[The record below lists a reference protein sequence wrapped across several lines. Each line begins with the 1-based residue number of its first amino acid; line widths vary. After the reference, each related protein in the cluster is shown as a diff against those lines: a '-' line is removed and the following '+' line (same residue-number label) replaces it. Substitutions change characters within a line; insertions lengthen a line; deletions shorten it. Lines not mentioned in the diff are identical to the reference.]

1 MADSARSARSEEHL
15 STVTELAHAKI
26 NLTLEIIGKR
36 ADGFHN
42 LVTVMTTIGLHDV
55 VTVTGADELVMA
67 EDGGIPA
74 NRNLAFVA
82 AQALKDET
90 GTGAGASISLEKQ
103 IPEAAGLGG
112 GSADAAATLRALNTM
127 WKLGLSLDELAEIG
141 GKIGSDVPF
150 LVHEG
155 TALVQG
161 KGDDITYLP
170 SPNITRVLLLYPDI
184 KIGDKTKTLF
194 SLMGP
199 GRYTRGALS
208 HKLAARI
215 RAGHDAPAEF
225 YFNAFQDLA
234 PQVFEGWGTYHDA
247 LAGLGA
253 REITLSGAGPSMFA
267 IPPSKEMGTTWQL
280 LLSRTRGWQA
290 FLTEPFTREGR
301 EGQESS

>member
-1 MADSARSARSEEHL
+1 M

-36 ADGFHN
+36 PDGFHN
-42 LVTVMTTIGLHDV
+42 LVTVMTTIGLHD
-55 VTVTGADELVMA
+55 TVQVAEADELGMSN
-67 EDGGIPA
+67 DGGVPSE
-74 NRNLAFVA
+74 RNLALIA
-82 AQALKDET
+82 ARELQNEA
-90 GTGAGASISLEKQ
+90 GVSSGATISLEKR

-112 GSADAAATLRALNTM
+112 GSADAAATLRALNTL
-127 WKLGLSLDELAEIG
+127 WDLGLSLDQLAEIG
-141 GKIGSDVPF
+141 GRTGSDVPF

-155 TALVQG
+155 AALVQG

-170 SPNITRVLLLYPDI
+170 TPAIDRILLLYPEI
-184 KIGDKTKTLF
+184 HIPDKTKTLF

-199 GRYTRGALS
+199 SRFTRGALS

-225 YFNAFQDLA
+225 FFNAFQDLA
-234 PQVFEGWGTYHDA
+234 PEVFEGWANYRDA

-267 IPPSKEMGTTWQL
+267 IPPSKEMGTAWQL
-280 LLSRTRGWQA
+280 LLSRTRGWRA
-290 FLTEPFTREGR
+290 FLTEPFAPEGR
-301 EGQESS
+301 EGQDTP

>member
-1 MADSARSARSEEHL
+1 M

-55 VTVTGADELVMA
+55 VTVTESDRLEMSD
-67 EDGGIPA
+67 DGGIPA
-74 NRNLAFVA
+74 GRNLALIA
-82 AQALKDET
+82 AQMLQNET
-90 GTGAGASISLEKQ
+90 GAKIGATISLEKI

-112 GSADAAATLRALNTM
+112 GSADAAATLRALNSV
-127 WKLGLSLDELAEIG
+127 WQLGLSLDELAEIG
-141 GKIGSDVPF
+141 SKVGSDVPF

-161 KGDDITYLP
+161 KGDDVTYLP
-170 SPNITRVLLLYPDI
+170 SPAIDRLLVLYPNI
-184 KIGDKTKTLF
+184 PIPDKTKTLF
-194 SLMGP
+194 SLVGP

-225 YFNAFQDLA
+225 FFNAFQDLA
-234 PQVFEGWGTYHDA
+234 PDVFEGWETHRDG

-267 IPPSKEMGTTWQL
+267 IPPSKEIGTTWQL

-290 FLTEPFTREGR
+290 FLTEPFSPANRKE
-301 EGQESS
+301 QANS

>member
-1 MADSARSARSEEHL
+1 MSK
-15 STVTELAHAKI
+15 VIELAHAKI

-36 ADGFHN
+36 TDGFHN

-55 VTVTGADELVMA
+55 VTVTESDQLAMA
-67 EDGGIPA
+67 HDGGIPA
-74 NRNLAFVA
+74 DRNLALIA
-82 AQALKDET
+82 AKLLRAET
-90 GTGAGASISLEKQ
+90 GTGDGAAISLEKT

-112 GSADAAATLRALNTM
+112 GSADAAATLRALNRL
-127 WKLGLSLDELAEIG
+127 WKLGLSRHELAEIG
-141 GKIGSDVPF
+141 GKVGSDVPF

-161 KGDDITYLP
+161 KGDEVTYLP
-170 SPNITRVLLLYPDI
+170 SPDIDRILVLSPDI
-184 KIGDKTKTLF
+184 PIVDKTKTLF
-194 SLMGP
+194 SLIGP

-225 YFNAFQDLA
+225 YFNVFQDLV
-234 PQVFEGWGTYHDA
+234 PGVFEGWTEYRDA

-290 FLTEPFTREGR
+290 FLTEPYAPGSPEGT
-301 EGQESS
+301 SPK

>member
-1 MADSARSARSEEHL
+1 M
-15 STVTELAHAKI
+15 STVRELAHAKV

-36 ADGFHN
+36 PDGFHN

-55 VTVTGADELVMA
+55 VEVSEADDLGMA
-67 EDGGIPA
+67 DDGGIPA
-74 NRNLAFVA
+74 ERNLALIA
-82 AQALKDET
+82 AKTLRDQT
-90 GTGAGASISLEKQ
+90 GVSAGAAISLEKR

-112 GSADAAATLRALNTM
+112 GSADAAATLRALNRL
-127 WKLGLSLDELAEIG
+127 WDLGLSPDELAEIG
-141 GKIGSDVPF
+141 GTFGSDVPF

-155 TALVQG
+155 AALVQG
-161 KGDDITYLP
+161 RGEDITPLP
-170 SPNITRVLLLYPDI
+170 LPAIDRLLVLYPDI
-184 KIGDKTKTLF
+184 PIPDKTKTLF
-194 SLMGP
+194 SLVGS

-225 YFNAFQDLA
+225 FFNAFQDLA
-234 PQVFEGWGTYHDA
+234 PEVFEGWGSYRDA

-267 IPPSKEMGTTWQL
+267 VPPSKEIGTTWHL

-290 FLTEPFTREGR
+290 FITEPFALERAKE
-301 EGQESS
+301 

>member
-1 MADSARSARSEEHL
+1 M

-36 ADGFHN
+36 SDGYHN

-55 VTVTGADELVMA
+55 VTVTESDQLEMTD
-67 EDGGIPA
+67 DGGIPA
-74 NRNLAFVA
+74 DRNLALIA
-82 AQALKDET
+82 AQALRDET
-90 GTGAGASISLEKQ
+90 GCSAGASISLVKS

-112 GSADAAATLRALNTM
+112 GSADAAAVLRALNKL
-127 WKLGLSLDELAEIG
+127 WKLNLSHDELAEIG
-141 GKIGSDVPF
+141 GKFGADVPF

-161 KGDDITYLP
+161 KGDDITHLP
-170 SPNITRVLLLYPDI
+170 SPAIDRILVLYPDI
-184 KIGDKTKTLF
+184 PIVNKTQTLF
-194 SLMGP
+194 SLVGP
-199 GRYTRGALS
+199 GRYTRGALT

-225 YFNAFQDLA
+225 FFNAFQDLA
-234 PQVFEGWGTYHDA
+234 PEVFEGWNEYRDG

-253 REITLSGAGPSMFA
+253 REITLGGAGPSMFA
-267 IPPSKEMGTTWQL
+267 IPPSKEIGTAWQL

-290 FLTEPFTREGR
+290 FLTEPFAPETANSSK
-301 EGQESS
+301 GQTSR